1 MYYSQEGKGGFMR
14 RFLAVSLALSLGFA
28 QVAYAA
34 DLEPVVTKAPVYK
47 APEEVPI
54 EAVGF
59 GLVLIPIVVCVEL
72 CFQHE
77 THPPP
82 ISGPPH

>member
-1 MYYSQEGKGGFMR
+1 MR

-47 APEEVPI
+47 APEEVPF
-54 EAVGF
+54 EVGVAGF
-59 GLVLIPIVVCVEL
+59 VLIPIGLVVACLTVICKE
-72 CFQHE
+72 E
-77 THPPP
+77 KPPP
-82 ISGPPH
+82 LTAPPH